1 MEKENKK
8 VHVTE
13 HTSCHNDEHFE
24 AVESNLPPEQVH
36 KSSKWRKRIKKFMS
50 LSIHLVTC
58 NDEHFEAV
66 ESNLPPEQVHK
77 SSKWR
82 KRIKKF
88 MSLSIHLVTMMNIF
102 KQWKVTYLLSRF
114 TIVAS
119 GERE

>member
-13 HTSCHNDEHFE
+13 HTSYHNDEHFQ

-36 KSSKWRKRIKKFMS
+36 KSSKWRKRIK
-50 LSIHLVTC
+50 
-58 NDEHFEAV
+58 
-66 ESNLPPEQVHK
+66 
-77 SSKWR
+77 R
-82 KRIKKF
+82 F

-114 TIVAS
+114 TKVAS